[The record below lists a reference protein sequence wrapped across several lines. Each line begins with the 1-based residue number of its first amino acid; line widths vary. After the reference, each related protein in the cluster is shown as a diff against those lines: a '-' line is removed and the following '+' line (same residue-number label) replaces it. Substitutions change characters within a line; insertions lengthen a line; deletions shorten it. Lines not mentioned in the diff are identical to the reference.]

1 MFSWSGTLLLDFW
14 AGGDAGLNQHLFK
27 VTSEEYPTWFYYAW
41 TKYHMHKFVA
51 LAKDRATTMGHIK
64 RSALAEAKV
73 LIPPSK
79 AFGKLNS
86 QMQPIVDQ
94 MINLKVEAR
103 ELGEF
108 RDSLLPKLMSGEIDV
123 SKIDIMQPANNHLEV
138 CRNRISWRCGEG
150 RGIGIVTSRP
160 LKPAGRKDTG
170 EQPYASAQWKLSV
183 PAPISNW

>member
-1 MFSWSGTLLLDFW
+1 M
-14 AGGDAGLNQHLFK
+14 
-27 VTSEEYPTWFYYAW
+27 SEEYPTWFYYAW
-41 TKYHMHKFVA
+41 TKYHMRKFVA

-64 RSALAEAKV
+64 RSAQAEAKV

-86 QMQPIVDQ
+86 QMQPIVGQ

-103 ELGEF
+103 KLGEF

-138 CRNRISWRCGEG
+138 RRNRISWRCGEG
-150 RGIGIVTSRP
+150 RGVDVVTSRP

-170 EQPYASAQWKLSV
+170 EQPYASVQWKLSV